1 MVKAK
6 QKQKILNYMREHGSI
21 TKFEGFT
28 IGITK
33 ADTRISELIQD
44 GYNIRKVWVDDVNRG
59 GDRVRYIRYSLAS
72 DKATA

>member
-1 MVKAK
+1 MLKTK

-21 TKFEGFT
+21 TKYEGFE

-44 GYNIRKVWVDDVNRG
+44 GYDIRKVWVDDVNKD
-59 GDRVRYIRYSLAS
+59 GDRVRYKRYSLAS